1 MDYISKTSV
10 DRICEALA
18 IASDKACTSLHR
30 EQCKIVDSASLDAAA
45 KLETVLRI
53 QRELVRLERS
63 FARAIYQLEGPRD
76 PEQPTI
82 I

>member
-1 MDYISKTSV
+1 MDYISKTSI

-18 IASDKACTSLHR
+18 TASDKACTSLHR
-30 EQCKIVDSASLDAAA
+30 EQCKIVDSASLDAHA
-45 KLETVLRI
+45 KVEVVLRI

-63 FARAIYQLEGPRD
+63 FTRAIYQLEGPRD
-76 PEQPTI
+76 NDPPPI